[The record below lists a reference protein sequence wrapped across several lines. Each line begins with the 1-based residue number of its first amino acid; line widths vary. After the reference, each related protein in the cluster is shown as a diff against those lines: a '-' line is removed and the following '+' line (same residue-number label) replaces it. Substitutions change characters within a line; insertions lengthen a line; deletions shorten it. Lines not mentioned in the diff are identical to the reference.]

1 MARRISLS
9 RSKAKEMLH
18 NPPGGRALSTK
29 QRGLFGMI
37 ASGKKPT
44 RLAKRS
50 TRRRY

>member
-1 MARRISLS
+1 MARKVSISAH
-9 RSKAKEMLH
+9 KAKEMLR
-18 NPPGGRALSTK
+18 NPPGGRALTTK

-44 RLAKRS
+44 RLKRS